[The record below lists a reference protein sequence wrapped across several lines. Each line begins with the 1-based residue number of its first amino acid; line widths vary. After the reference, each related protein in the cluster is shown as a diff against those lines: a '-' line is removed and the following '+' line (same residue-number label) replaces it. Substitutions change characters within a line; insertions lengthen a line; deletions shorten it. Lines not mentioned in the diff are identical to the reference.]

1 MFYKDN
7 WFAWTFD
14 DGPEYGPKL
23 TPTAE
28 FKIVLRNTI
37 TRPVK
42 SYYEELL
49 ENGRVIRDTFSGE
62 LDLLFSGGIDSEIIL
77 RVYLELKIPINVYI
91 FKYENDYNLLEYT
104 QAIKTCDA
112 LGVKPRIIDF
122 NLEKFFENEAY
133 EYFKTSYSCGPG
145 WLPHLKMTEYC
156 DGTPMIGSGNPYIR
170 RTSKDL
176 SKKYPWVFELDEKC
190 HHWAIYHKTIDRP
203 CIADWYEYSPEIT
216 VAYLKHPFVID
227 MMNDNIKGKMTN
239 ESTKIQFH
247 KECWPDI
254 MDRQKLIGFEGP
266 NPAKDKSD
274 ITPFM
279 RKFGTAH
286 IWYTIREKVYTYTA
300 DELLSL
306 IGVEQ

>member
-104 QAIKTCDA
+104 QAK
-112 LGVKPRIIDF
+112 
-122 NLEKFFENEAY
+122 
-133 EYFKTSYSCGPG
+133 
-145 WLPHLKMTEYC
+145 
-156 DGTPMIGSGNPYIR
+156 IGR
-170 RTSKDL
+170 
-176 SKKYPWVFELDEKC
+176 
-190 HHWAIYHKTIDRP
+190 
-203 CIADWYEYSPEIT
+203 
-216 VAYLKHPFVID
+216 
-227 MMNDNIKGKMTN
+227 
-239 ESTKIQFH
+239 
-247 KECWPDI
+247 
-254 MDRQKLIGFEGP
+254 
-266 NPAKDKSD
+266 
-274 ITPFM
+274 
-279 RKFGTAH
+279 AH
-286 IWYTIREKVYTYTA
+286 V
-300 DELLSL
+300 
-306 IGVEQ
+306 